1 MSAAGRWARRNRRR
15 IGLATCLL
23 VLVAG
28 VSVAAVSGRHYA
40 QALTANAAIARL
52 ARGATAE
59 VPDGAPAE
67 LLDAGALFLT
77 ARDRIEEA
85 EALGPAILASRDEG
99 TIARFHMRVG
109 NAHLKRAFDE
119 IETGRLDDA
128 VPQVNL
134 AKAAYRR
141 ALGAAPDLLAAK
153 VNLDIAMRLVR
164 DFPRPPQDGEEEE
177 GERPRNVWTDLPGM
191 PRGFP

>member
-1 MSAAGRWARRNRRR
+1 MKALGRWTRRHRRRLGLAAGLFVVAA
-15 IGLATCLL
+15 GLAIT
-23 VLVAG
+23 
-28 VSVAAVSGRHYA
+28 AVCGWNYV
-40 QALTANAAIARL
+40 QARLANVAIARL

-59 VPDGAPAE
+59 AGAGAPAE
-67 LLDAGALFLT
+67 LLDARALFLT
-77 ARDRIEEA
+77 ARDQIEEA
-85 EALGPAILASRDEG
+85 EVLGPAILATGDTG

-109 NAHLKRAFDE
+109 NAHLRRAFDE
-119 IETGRLDDA
+119 IETGGLDDA

-141 ALGAAPDLLAAK
+141 ALGAQPDLLAAK

-164 DFPRPPQDGEEEE
+164 DFPRPPQDGEENPD
-177 GERPRNVWTDLPGM
+177 ERPRNLWTDLPGM